1 MFTLKY
7 LFYSSFYIKIIVVG
21 LVVMLAMMLAMGL
34 SKLKRLKYISSYI
47 KSFEEQFW
55 SGIDL
60 ANFYEANK
68 ENLNHPLGMIFKAV
82 WEEWL
87 ASSSLQSS
95 AGAKPDIKERMLNVA
110 HLQKVKIMR
119 TCENY
124 MDALAMFIK
133 IAPFLGL
140 MGTVIGMIDIFYN
153 IDVENGITIIS
164 SGISIGGALIC
175 LVFSLLI
182 VILAMPIYWYFN
194 MKIQEISDQIDTY
207 IVDLLHVLGRALDGS
222 AVNGAI
228 PNQENA
234 GAQRMQQQPVKEA
247 PQQAKQVVMSDDD
260 DV

>member
-1 MFTLKY
+1 M
-7 LFYSSFYIKIIVVG
+7 
-21 LVVMLAMMLAMGL
+21 
-34 SKLKRLKYISSYI
+34 KLEKKAKKYIILLCNYVYTEVSILFKFLHKNYCSRARCYTCDNVGNGSFTCAMASNI

-110 HLQKVKIMR
+110 HVQKVKIMR

-140 MGTVIGMIDIFYN
+140 MGTVIGMIDI
-153 IDVENGITIIS
+153 
-164 SGISIGGALIC
+164 
-175 LVFSLLI
+175 
-182 VILAMPIYWYFN
+182 
-194 MKIQEISDQIDTY
+194 
-207 IVDLLHVLGRALDGS
+207 
-222 AVNGAI
+222 
-228 PNQENA
+228 
-234 GAQRMQQQPVKEA
+234 
-247 PQQAKQVVMSDDD
+247 
-260 DV
+260 